1 MDEEQDLHIVDEELE
16 RALAGVAAPPHFA
29 DAVRRR
35 VRADRVSP
43 LPEILDSIGWAAVL
57 AIVFALSLWLVPMM
71 QSSWWL
77 VGLGSAVVI
86 PALYVGWRWG
96 GATAE

>member
-1 MDEEQDLHIVDEELE
+1 MDEEQALRLIDEELAG
-16 RALAGVAAPPHFA
+16 ALAGVAAPPHFA
-29 DAVRRR
+29 AAVRMR
-35 VRADRVSP
+35 VRARRISP

-57 AIVFALSLWLVPMM
+57 AIVFALLLWLAPAM

-77 VGLGSAVVI
+77 VGLGSAVVV

-96 GATAE
+96 GEPAE